1 MTTKEK
7 KTLEKEAR
15 IAFDRLRE
23 NEDFRTFLLQILV
36 GGINI
41 CQKDENGEESTGI
54 TIGIINEKN

>member
-23 NEDFRTFLLQILV
+23 NEDFTTFLLQILV

-41 CQKDENGEESTGI
+41 CQKDENGNETKGI
-54 TIGIINEKN
+54 TIGIINK